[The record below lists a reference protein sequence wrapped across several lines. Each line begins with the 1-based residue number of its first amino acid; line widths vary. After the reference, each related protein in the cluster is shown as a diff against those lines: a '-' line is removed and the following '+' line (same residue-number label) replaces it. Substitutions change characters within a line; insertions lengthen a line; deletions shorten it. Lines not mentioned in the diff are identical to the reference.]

1 MNDHTDTYSS
11 SSPLTRPASALD
23 FPRAD
28 GPSRPQVSVEA
39 APAVASLQVA
49 STHGG
54 PGKAA
59 PRSRSFSVATL
70 LAAVLVLLTGW
81 AIGVSYYFNYAG
93 LTRLLETEER
103 DRAERAARAVEN
115 ALRLDVINL
124 EAVVQ
129 SLHGDL
135 SLAEALA
142 APVPN
147 VQALQPVARRVRDLT
162 TVDAVSLYDR
172 DGRRVLYSGS
182 PLVSRPSSPALGTTQ
197 LASATRGAVRIAF
210 VPEHDLL
217 TLRAQGPVLLAG
229 SEVGSIAVERVIHAN
244 YLRDIALA
252 AGVELGVGD
261 AQRLL
266 ATTGSVALP
275 HGSVED
281 RERVLAAGEPAFIS
295 LQGPYNVLMQPL
307 SVLDQ
312 PLMLTV
318 LVSKGAQRPALV
330 QGREQLA
337 RVALLTLLAAL
348 LLGVVLTRYLIQ
360 PIRSLTERAE
370 ELALRY
376 AGRAVQKHG
385 NEFDSLV
392 ASFDAMTD
400 ALLGHSDRLKRAHL
414 NELQNSLELQRQYAL
429 MRLLRGLATAT
440 NESEGVEQ
448 ALQAALNEI
457 GEYLDWPL
465 GRIALLPD
473 VAVGDTETPLARS
486 LWFVRDRARYEAFIA
501 QSESGSLIKTVH
513 GLIGR
518 AWISGMPH
526 WISDLSRLTEWR
538 RRDAALACG
547 LHTGVVIPVTAR
559 GHVTAFIEFFADH
572 RVEAHAEM
580 LELIEA
586 VGIELSR
593 VAERHL
599 AQQQLRGREA
609 EARRLALVAEN
620 TEKAVMVLDTL
631 GRVQWVNGA
640 FTRWTGHGLDDAQ
653 GKLTHTL
660 IRGPDTDER
669 VIDLVA
675 RSILEGKP
683 VKFEVVAYNRSGD
696 RGEHE
701 VEGRPLLDEHG
712 AYVQYALLATDIT
725 ALKQTQ
731 AALHANEVFFRA
743 MFENSPVPIAIQD
756 LSFRMIQCNHAYAA
770 MLGCTPAEIEGVD
783 PINFT
788 HPDDRSDMQ
797 SSRTLLAGAVP
808 PSFEFERRLVA
819 RDGRVVFVRVNG
831 APIQAQDGQTLLLA
845 VVENVTDIKNNERML
860 REAKDVAES
869 ASRAKSQFLANMSHE
884 IRTPMNGVLGM
895 TELLLGTPLSDKQRR
910 FADAVYR
917 SGENLLGIIN
927 DILDFSKIEAGK
939 LELEAVDFDLPTLV
953 EDVFELLAPRA
964 HDKRL
969 ELAHHLAHD
978 VPRVVRGDPTRLR
991 QVLTNLVGN
1000 AIKFTEH
1007 GEVVVDVRMA
1017 ESSRAASDCNSRIAD
1032 RADSAVDAAVL
1043 PIDDADSQRAAPLG
1057 TIQRNPQSSI
1067 LNPQSPRIV
1076 FEVQDTGIGVKPEAL
1091 DKLFSSFMQ
1100 ADQSM
1105 SRRYGGTGLGLAIS
1119 KQLVELMGGQI
1130 NVSSRYG
1137 EGSVFRFEV
1146 PLPVGDANADCMPA
1160 APQLLAGRRVIV
1172 VEDNPTNRSILEAQ
1186 LRRLDVEVAT
1196 AEQGLQALE
1205 LLTAAAK
1212 TGETFDAAIIDMKM
1226 PVMDGLT
1233 LAARLRRDPQLS
1245 HMGLLLLTS
1254 LTGGIEARQA
1264 HESGIDV
1271 YLAKPVRGH
1280 ELVQALSSVLAG
1292 RGASMRQSPATR
1304 SFERTRVLLVE
1315 DNVVNQEVA
1324 RAMLQDLGCTV
1335 GLAAD
1340 GRQALAELSQAEYD
1354 LVLMDCQM
1362 PEMDGFE
1369 AVGRLRDSSRHAV
1382 PWSTAASVPVVALTA
1397 NALSG
1402 DAARC
1407 LQAGFSDYLAKP
1419 FKQQQLVQ
1427 VLTRWTQATGARLAA
1442 DAAASQEGAAAVLPS
1457 AAATASHSAA
1467 AAVAL
1472 PAAPH
1477 TAALAAPPATL
1488 AAPDTS
1494 TLDPTVLDR
1503 IRDMER
1509 RGAPDLLARLVTTYI
1524 TTAARLVAQADAAAV
1539 RHESQELRHAVHTLK
1554 SASANLGASELARQC
1569 GELESMLRNGRVIA
1583 ACELWPAARTEF
1595 ESLVLALN
1603 APGPE
1608 TANPTAAPRST
1619 ADSAS
1624 T

>member
-1 MNDHTDTYSS
+1 MTEHIDTAASA
-11 SSPLTRPASALD
+11 SPLARPASALD

-28 GPSRPQVSVEA
+28 GPSRSDEVMPAAA
-39 APAVASLQVA
+39 APSVPATGARKRV
-49 STHGG
+49 
-54 PGKAA
+54 
-59 PRSRSFSVATL
+59 FSVATL
-70 LAAVLVLLTGW
+70 LGVVLVLLTGW

-93 LTRLLETEER
+93 LSRLLETEER

-115 ALRLDVINL
+115 ALRLDVVNL

-129 SLHGDL
+129 SLHEDVT
-135 SLAEALA
+135 LAEALA
-142 APVPN
+142 APMPN

-182 PLVSRPSSPALGTTQ
+182 PLVSRPGGQSFGTAAL
-197 LASATRGAVRIAF
+197 ATAARGAVTLAF
-210 VPEHDLL
+210 VPNEDLL

-229 SEVGSIAVERVIHAN
+229 SQVGSIAVERVIHAD

-252 AGVELGVGD
+252 AGVEIGLGD

-266 ATTGSVALP
+266 ATTAPVVLP

-281 RERVLAAGEPAFIS
+281 RQRVLAAGGAEFIT
-295 LQGPYNVLMQPL
+295 LQGPYDVLMQPVA
-307 SVLDQ
+307 VLDQ

-318 LVSKGAQRPALV
+318 LVSKGSQRPALV

-337 RVALLTLLAAL
+337 LVALLTLLAAL

-360 PIRSLTERAE
+360 PIRRLTERAE

-376 AGRAVQKHG
+376 AGRAVPKHG

-392 ASFDAMTD
+392 ASFDAMTE

-448 ALQAALNEI
+448 ALQSALHEI

-473 VAVGDTETPLARS
+473 AAAGDSETQPARS
-486 LWFVRDRARYEAFIA
+486 LWFVRDRARFEEFITL
-501 QSESGSLIKTVH
+501 SESGSLIKSVH

-526 WISDLSRLTEWR
+526 WISDLSRMTGWR
-538 RRDAALACG
+538 RREAALAAG

-599 AQQQLRGREA
+599 AQQQLRAREA
-609 EARRLALVAEN
+609 EARRLALVAER

-631 GRVQWVNGA
+631 GRVQWVNDA
-640 FTRWTGHGLDDAQ
+640 FTRWTGHRLEDAQ
-653 GKLTHTL
+653 GRLTHTL
-660 IRGPDTDER
+660 IRGPDTDEK

-675 RSILEGKP
+675 SAIVAGKP
-683 VKFEVVAYNRSGD
+683 VKFEVVAYNRQGD

-731 AALHANEVFFRA
+731 AALRANEVFFRA
-743 MFENSPVPIAIQD
+743 MFENSPVPIAIQNQ
-756 LSFRMIQCNHAYAA
+756 SFRIVRCNRAYAA
-770 MLGCTPAEIEGVD
+770 MLGCAPEDIEGID
-783 PINFT
+783 PIT
-788 HPDDRSDMQ
+788 YTYAEDQAQMQ
-797 SSRTLLAGAVP
+797 ATRQMLSGEVP
-808 PSFEFERRLVA
+808 PAFEFERRLVA
-819 RDGRVVFVRVNG
+819 RDGSLVYVRVHG
-831 APIQAQDGQTLLLA
+831 APITAQDGQTLLLA
-845 VVENVTDIKNNERML
+845 VVENITDIKNNERML

-895 TELLLGTPLSDKQRR
+895 TELLLGTTLSDKQRR

-939 LELEAVDFDLPTLV
+939 LELESVDFDLPTLV

-969 ELAHHLAHD
+969 ELAHHVAHD

-1007 GEVVVDVRMA
+1007 GEVVVEVRLA
-1017 ESSRAASDCNSRIAD
+1017 DAGVPASAQAAGAGQSASAVRIA
-1032 RADSAVDAAVL
+1032 
-1043 PIDDADSQRAAPLG
+1043 
-1057 TIQRNPQSSI
+1057 
-1067 LNPQSPRIV
+1067 
-1076 FEVQDTGIGVKPEAL
+1076 FEVHDTGIGVKPEAL

-1119 KQLVELMGGQI
+1119 KQLVELMGGKI
-1130 NVSSRYG
+1130 SAASRYG

-1146 PLPVGDANADCMPA
+1146 PLPIGDAA
-1160 APQLLAGRRVIV
+1160 ASEMHVSPQLLAGRRVIV

-1186 LRRLDVEVAT
+1186 LRRLGVEVAT

-1212 TGETFDAAIIDMKM
+1212 SGETFDAAIIDMKM

-1233 LAARLRRDPQLS
+1233 LATRLRRDPQLS

-1271 YLAKPVRGH
+1271 YLAKPVRGY

-1292 RGASMRQSPATR
+1292 RGTATRQSAPVR
-1304 SFERTRVLLVE
+1304 SFEKTRVLLVE
-1315 DNVVNQEVA
+1315 DNSVNQEVA

-1335 GLAAD
+1335 GLAAN

-1354 LVLMDCQM
+1354 VVLMDCQM

-1369 AVGRLRDSSRHAV
+1369 AVRRLRDPTQSDYRWRTV
-1382 PWSTAASVPVVALTA
+1382 PTVPVVALTA

-1407 LQAGFSDYLAKP
+1407 LEAGFTDYLAKP
-1419 FKQQQLVQ
+1419 FRQQQLAQ
-1427 VLTRWTQATGARLAA
+1427 VLARWTRPGRATT
-1442 DAAASQEGAAAVLPS
+1442 S
-1457 AAATASHSAA
+1457 AAAPAAS
-1467 AAVAL
+1467 AAVAAL
-1472 PAAPH
+1472 EPAQAAPR
-1477 TAALAAPPATL
+1477 AAAGAATL
-1488 AAPDTS
+1488 DR
-1494 TLDPTVLDR
+1494 TVLDR

-1509 RGAPDLLARLVTTYI
+1509 RGASDLFARLVTTYI
-1524 TTAARLVAQADAAAV
+1524 GTAARLVAQADAAAA
-1539 RHESQELRHAVHTLK
+1539 RQDPQELRQAVHTLK
-1554 SASANLGASELARQC
+1554 SSSANLGASALAHQC
-1569 GELESMLRNGRVIA
+1569 GELEAMLRNGRVLA
-1583 ACELWPAARTEF
+1583 ACEQWPAARE
-1595 ESLVLALN
+1595 EYERVVLALN
-1603 APGPE
+1603 ALGPE
-1608 TANPTAAPRST
+1608 SSIPTAAAPH
-1619 ADSAS
+1619 APAAIAS